1 MKLNTKN
8 IKRKIT
14 HKNKY
19 TNMDGISGTNKKDK
33 RWWHIEERLTGTKS
47 LIIGKRIQINWSRLE
62 ETKFS
67 FKTFNSVD
75 MFYLHLVLFHRYIVF
90 FYYHRL

>member
-1 MKLNTKN
+1 
-8 IKRKIT
+8 
-14 HKNKY
+14 
-19 TNMDGISGTNKKDK
+19 MDGIAGTNKKDK

-47 LIIGKRIQINWSRLE
+47 LVIGERIQINWSRCE

-67 FKTFNSVD
+67 FKTFNNAD
-75 MFYLHLVLFHRYIVF
+75 MFYLDFILFHRYIEF